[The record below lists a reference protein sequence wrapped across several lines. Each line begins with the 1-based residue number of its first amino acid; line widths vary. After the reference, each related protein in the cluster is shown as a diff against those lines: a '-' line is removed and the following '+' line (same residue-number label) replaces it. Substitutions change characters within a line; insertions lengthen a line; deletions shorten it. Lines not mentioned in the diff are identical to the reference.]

1 MCTNSRIV
9 QELIK
14 YAVVISLCY
23 RSTLFF
29 SVVLV
34 GNVARD
40 AYRVEDRGDPYLIES
55 MSMVSSCLCVSSHLP
70 RNRQQSRR

>member
-1 MCTNSRIV
+1 MCNNSRIA

-14 YAVVISLCY
+14 SAVVIYICY

-40 AYRVEDRGDPYLIES
+40 AYLIES
-55 MSMVSSCLCVSSHLP
+55 MSI
-70 RNRQQSRR
+70 